1 MKTEN
6 RKERI
11 LVTVVFV
18 IYLLLLCWLILFKLA
33 DSIDRIPH
41 MRGINLIPFY
51 FDRIAGS
58 LFHIKDILYNVA
70 VFIPAGFYFTALF
83 GKKAVKAIALCAA
96 LSLCFEVLQWIFS
109 LGASDI
115 TDFITNTL
123 GGALGAGVYFVLG
136 RLFKGREVKIVSIAG
151 AVLEVIFIGLLA
163 FLFISNQ

>member
-11 LVTVVFV
+11 LATVVFV
-18 IYLLLLCWLILFKLA
+18 IYLLFLCWLVLFKLA
-33 DSIDRIPH
+33 DSIERIPH
-41 MRGINLIPFY
+41 MRGINLISFY

-83 GKKAVKAIALCAA
+83 GKKAVKGIALCAA
-96 LSLCFEVLQWIFS
+96 LSLCIEVLQWIFS

-123 GGALGAGVYFVLG
+123 GGVLGVGVYFLLG

-151 AVLEVIFIGLLA
+151 AVLEMIFIGLLA
-163 FLFISNQ
+163 LLFISNQ